1 MHICIDTINNREAI
15 GMELDKNIEL
25 RVKEI
30 CEYLNVEFDILRLHY
45 NPNGVYEY
53 QDWSMVDAISGFSLL
68 INIGTN
74 TTRIKFST
82 EGMVYIKIDKTFH
95 GTLDSRGYDLVKYL
109 TVISNTIKMFT
120 YRSNNYYKGN
130 IAEFLELVCELKRLE
145 GIGGLLAVINH
156 VAYRIHIHKELVNY
170 IIERSNYLVN
180 NALIEEVNVNRDR
193 LNNEL
198 IAYGTEVDI
207 KYIILYMIIYN
218 IDISDIH
225 GDDIYTF
232 SGDSDIGE
240 IEFNAD
246 KNVFELM
253 SNGNKL

>member
-1 MHICIDTINNREAI
+1 
-15 GMELDKNIEL
+15 MELDKNIEM
-25 RVKEI
+25 RVKKI
-30 CEYLNVEFDILRLHY
+30 CEYIEIEFDALRLHCDK
-45 NPNGVYEY
+45 NGIYSY
-53 QDWSMVDAISGFSLL
+53 QEWFMVDVLSGFSLL
-68 INIGTN
+68 INASTS
-74 TTRIKFST
+74 TTRIKLST

-95 GTLDSRGYDLVKYL
+95 GTIADSGYDLRKYL
-109 TVISNTIKMFT
+109 AIINNTIKMFT
-120 YRSNNYYKGN
+120 YKSNDYYREN
-130 IAEFLELVCELKRLE
+130 ILEFLNLMCELKRLE
-145 GIGGLLAVINH
+145 GIGGLLTVINH

-240 IEFNAD
+240 IEFNED
-246 KNVFELM
+246 KRVFELI
-253 SNGNKL
+253 SKKDGNGNKD